1 MNENETKQYG
11 YSKRGQSSRVKIDE
25 SHVRTVECRVQ
36 FLKFGNINVTTELF
50 RAVVLIKSKWTECGL
65 INSYDPDVHW
75 SPELF
80 VENWKP
86 IPVPNNI
93 QKITYSL
100 QQFPDSESTVI
111 TESREI
117 TGGLCSH

>member
-1 MNENETKQYG
+1 MNEIETKQYG
-11 YSKRGQSSRVKIDE
+11 YSKNDQSSRVKIDE
-25 SHVRTVECRVQ
+25 SNVRTVECRVQ

-50 RAVVLIKSKWTECGL
+50 RSVVLIKAKWTESGL
-65 INSYDPDVHW
+65 ITNYDPEVHW
-75 SPELF
+75 NPELF

-100 QQFPDSESTVI
+100 RQFPDSDTTVI

-117 TGGLCSH
+117 TGWLCLC